1 MESVHIIEVLLLGVR
16 SIGYLHEYLSFELQ
30 ISDKIY
36 NFVSQDDFGTFAD
49 NFELILEILAEKFLF

>member
-1 MESVHIIEVLLLGVR
+1 MESVHIIEVLLLGVK
-16 SIGYLHEYLSFELQ
+16 SIGYLHECLSFELQ

-36 NFVSQDDFGTFAD
+36 NCVSQDDFGTFAD